1 MEDRTGKGAL
11 LWVAL
16 LTFSA
21 GFTNAVITLGAG
33 LAVSHHTGNLAQ
45 LALALLEGQVSL
57 IASLAGLI
65 FSFFLGSV
73 LAGVFFYRRSIG
85 QAKTYGL
92 FSLIQGG
99 MTILVSLFLP
109 SSWLL
114 ALYFFTALGMGLQ
127 NGILKN
133 VRQVTSRTSHMT
145 GYLTDA
151 GVALGQVMR
160 GDRDQ
165 AWKFWYFTC
174 HLILFFLGSLAGGL
188 VQILAGRWALSL
200 AGLIQLSAGLVYWG
214 LVLAASDRQP

>member
-21 GFTNAVITLGAG
+21 GFTNAVTTLGAG

-65 FSFFLGSV
+65 LFFFLGSV
-73 LAGVFFYRRSIG
+73 LAGIFFYQKPAG
-85 QAKTYGL
+85 QTRVYGL
-92 FSLIQGG
+92 FSIIQGSI
-99 MTILVSLFLP
+99 TILASLFLP
-109 SSWLL
+109 SSWIL
-114 ALYFFTALGMGLQ
+114 ALYFFSALGMGLQ

-133 VRQVTSRTSHMT
+133 YRQVATRTSHMT

-151 GVALGQVMR
+151 GVALGHVLR

-165 AWKFWYFTC
+165 AWKLWYFTC
-174 HLILFFLGSLAGGL
+174 HLVLFFLGSLAGGL
-188 VQILAGRWALSL
+188 AQVLASRWAMSM
-200 AGLIQLSAGLVYWG
+200 AGLIQLSAGLVHLIWTG
-214 LVLAASDRQP
+214 RAKNT